1 MQRKS
6 FMPFEKRWQA
16 YALLVAFWTV
26 VGLMMAGAELYRRF
40 MAGDPMHVSNPVWWM
55 LGMYLW
61 IPSTIIVFWLVK
73 RFPIRRSSW
82 YRVIP
87 FHMVAAIWNSVLMAA
102 TYTGLRYGWNIIAED
117 GTFDYLGTLSHIVSL
132 SLGVD
137 CMLYLMILV
146 GVYAFRYY
154 NESRQSMYEA
164 AELNARLAEVQ
175 LQALKMQ
182 LHPHFLFN
190 AFHTVAMLI
199 RQKRDE
205 EAVDMIAGLGT
216 LLRYVL
222 DNALEQ
228 KVTLKQELT
237 LLQHYLDIERIRFRD
252 RLDVNLIVDSDVYE
266 AAVPNILLQPLV
278 ENSIRHGIVPGSN
291 LGQIS
296 ITARREG
303 DKLRLK
309 VQDNGVG
316 LPEEWTPEGKTG
328 IGLSNTKLR
337 LERLYPEDH
346 HLDFSNAPE
355 GGCLVN
361 IVIPFEVVREES
373 AQVPKYQISPGLKGD
388 VVSQS

>member
-1 MQRKS
+1 
-6 FMPFEKRWQA
+6 MPFKKRWQG
-16 YALLVAFWTV
+16 YALLVAFWTA
-26 VGLMMAGAELYRRF
+26 VGLMSMGAELYRRY
-40 MAGDPMHVSNPVWWM
+40 MMGETMHVSNPFWWF

-61 IPSTIIVFWLVK
+61 IPSTLIVFWLVK
-73 RFPIRRSSW
+73 RFPIRKSSW

-87 FHMVAAIWNSVLMAA
+87 FHMVAAVWNSLLMAA
-102 TYTGLRYGWNIIAED
+102 TYTGLKYGWDLIAED
-117 GTFDYLGTLSHIVSL
+117 GVFDYLGTLSHVFSQ

-137 CMLYLMILV
+137 CMLYLLIIV

-154 NESRQSMYEA
+154 NESRQSMFEA
-164 AELNARLAEVQ
+164 AQLNAKLAEAQ
-175 LQALKMQ
+175 LHALKMQ

-190 AFHTVAMLI
+190 AFHTVAMLV

-228 KVTLKQELT
+228 KVTLRQELN
-237 LLQHYLDIERIRFRD
+237 LLQHYLDIERVRFRD
-252 RLDVNLIVDSDVYE
+252 RLDVSLIVDTEVYD

-291 LGQIS
+291 QGQIT

-309 VQDNGVG
+309 IQDNGVG
-316 LPEEWTPEGKTG
+316 LPEDWTFEMRTG
-328 IGLSNTKLR
+328 IGLSNTILR
-337 LERLYPEDH
+337 LDRLYPDNH
-346 HLDFSNAPE
+346 HLDCSNAPE

-361 IVIPFEVVREES
+361 IVIPYETLSEES
-373 AQVPKYQISPGLKGD
+373 VLDPQINRSPQFNGD
-388 VVSQS
+388 VVA